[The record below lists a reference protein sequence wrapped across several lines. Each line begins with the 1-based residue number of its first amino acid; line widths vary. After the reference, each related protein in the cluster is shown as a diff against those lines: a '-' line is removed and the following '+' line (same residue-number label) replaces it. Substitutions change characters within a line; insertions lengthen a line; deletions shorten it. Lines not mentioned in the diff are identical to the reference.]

1 MREGFTPEQIDL
13 GRYLF
18 FDPVLSADGSLSC
31 ASCHDP
37 SQGFADGRAQA
48 VGIDGQTLERS
59 APSLWNI
66 GFFSTLLWDGSKSSL
81 EEQMQGPLYSP
92 VEMGNNPAQLLEA
105 LSGNATY
112 RALFEQAFGAGP
124 IALDQVYTAITAFE
138 SSLVSLNSRY
148 DLYAHGYHAALNKEE
163 IAGLNVFRSF
173 VARCAECH
181 TPPLF
186 SNQQLAVLGVAD
198 APGEIIDPGAEAIT
212 GDASQRGA
220 FRVPSLR
227 NITRT
232 APYMHRGQ
240 KATLEDAARFYT
252 GGRGHEVP
260 EGESLMIHWHIWE
273 PQLTDREIQLLA
285 IFMGA
290 LTDEAFM
297 PEIPTAVPSGLP
309 VTQDHKF
316 VLGNDGGFGAQ

>member
-1 MREGFTPEQIDL
+1 MPSPAALWQAAHCPCQI
-13 GRYLF
+13 
-18 FDPVLSADGSLSC
+18 C
-31 ASCHDP
+31 
-37 SQGFADGRAQA
+37 
-48 VGIDGQTLERS
+48 
-59 APSLWNI
+59 
-66 GFFSTLLWDGSKSSL
+66 
-81 EEQMQGPLYSP
+81 
-92 VEMGNNPAQLLEA
+92 
-105 LSGNATY
+105 
-112 RALFEQAFGAGP
+112 ALFEQAFGAAP
-124 IALDQVYTAITAFE
+124 IALDNVYSAITAFE

-212 GDASQRGA
+212 GDPSQRGA

-240 KATLEDAARFYT
+240 KATLEDAARFYRRR
-252 GGRGHEVP
+252 GRSA

-309 VTQDHKF
+309 VTQDDKIA
-316 VLGNDGGFGAQ
+316 LGNDVGFGAQ